1 MNSALGII
9 MKYENNAYDG
19 TDTDDARFMNWL
31 TLKFKNHWKLSSA
44 TKNALWNFWEK
55 GYDNDKL
62 DYDEE
67 SSDDE
72 CNNGDHRPFF
82 DHHQNDNTMWCR
94 KTKWSEKRKTDQK
107 SAKDKTAKIVEE
119 IVPQPTSCSLSQS
132 ASTSLRKNDSFDNGA
147 TSGASST
154 STIDQVDLDFL
165 MMDFSWPDWSPL
177 FEIDAPRMDG
187 RDELNMPFDSLDQ
200 FLMKNDESEILEKL
214 YDECLQLID
223 GVYAR
228 DYMQKAKIQWA
239 IEGDENS
246 NFFHGIINRKRANLA
261 IKGVMV
267 DGD

>member
-1 MNSALGII
+1 MGRAPCCAKVGLHRGAWSDEEDRLLTNYIQTHGEGQWRSMPSKAGLLRCGKSCRLRWMNYLRPGI
-9 MKYENNAYDG
+9 KRGSFTEDENEQILRLHSVHGNKWSFIATELKG
-19 TDTDDARFMNWL
+19 RTDNEI
-31 TLKFKNHWKLSSA
+31 KNHWNSHLKRKA
-44 TKNALWNFWEK
+44 NNV
-55 GYDNDKL
+55 G
-62 DYDEE
+62 DENQPE
-67 SSDDE
+67 DSKR
-72 CNNGDHRPFF
+72 NKKP
-82 DHHQNDNTMWCR
+82 
-94 KTKWSEKRKTDQK
+94 KKKRKTDQK

-223 GVYAR
+223 GV
-228 DYMQKAKIQWA
+228 
-239 IEGDENS
+239 
-246 NFFHGIINRKRANLA
+246 
-261 IKGVMV
+261 
-267 DGD
+267 